1 MLRSFIKVEKKASQ
15 PIPWG
20 DGRITVWSRV
30 VRVQFPRL
38 SGGLIWNRPVAVSLS
53 SAGGG
58 EQVLP
63 IRDVT
68 RQAQMWLLAAGLLGA
83 VGLAAMRM
91 RTKARPTVSMT
102 KRDER
107 EEPKEIR
114 P

>member
-30 VRVQFPRL
+30 VRINFPKQ

-68 RQAQMWLLAAGLLGA
+68 RQAQLWLLAAGLLGA
-83 VGLAAMRM
+83 LGLAATRM
-91 RTKARPTVSMT
+91 RNKSKSTVSMT
-102 KRDER
+102 KRDGR
-107 EEPKEIR
+107 EQSKEVR